1 MLVLTRKLGEC
12 IQIGENVKI
21 MVLSVQGKSVKI
33 GVTAPR
39 EISVYR
45 KEVYDKIVEENRR
58 AASCITA
65 DSANLLLD
73 IGGLSNEKR

>member
-1 MLVLTRKLGEC
+1 MLVLTRKLGES
-12 IQIGENVKI
+12 IQIGENVKV

-39 EISVYR
+39 DISVYR

-58 AASCITA
+58 AASSITA
-65 DSANLLLD
+65 VSANVLLGV
-73 IGGLSNEKR
+73 GGTDE